1 MAPTKPSSRVREPR
15 QQRSRETLARL
26 LAATVRVLDDEGLEG
41 AVVPR
46 IAALARVAPAS
57 IYRRFPDKDALL
69 REAFLHMLRASNTTN
84 RERLGA
90 MLLRDTL
97 EASAAQLMEL
107 LFAQYRRHPRLMR
120 ALMRF
125 LETEGASEFASEVR
139 LHIAENIEQVVDV
152 LQAFRGEVRHRFPR
166 RALQF
171 AVLSAAGAIESFA
184 LEPVSLWQ
192 TVLPMSDRQF
202 QAEQARTFVAYLRQS

>member
-1 MAPTKPSSRVREPR
+1 MATKKTSRVLEPQ
-15 QQRSRETLARL
+15 QQRSRDTVDRL
-26 LAATVRVLDDEGLEG
+26 LAATVKALDQDGLEG
-41 AVVPR
+41 AVVPK
-46 IAALARVAPAS
+46 IAALAGVAPAS

-69 REAFLHMLRASNTTN
+69 REAFLHLLRSSNTGN
-84 RERLGA
+84 REHLHT

-125 LETEGASEFASEVR
+125 LESEGASEFASEVR
-139 LHIAENIEQVVDV
+139 LHIAENIEQVVEV
-152 LQAFRGEVRHRFPR
+152 LQAFRLEIRHRFPR

-202 QAEQARTFVAYLRQS
+202 QAEQARSFVAYLRQP

>member
-1 MAPTKPSSRVREPR
+1 MATKKNSQAIEPR
-15 QQRSRETLARL
+15 QQRSRDTLERL
-26 LAATVRVLDDEGLEG
+26 LAATVKALDQGGLEG
-41 AVVPR
+41 AVVPK
-46 IAALARVAPAS
+46 IAALAGVAPAS

-69 REAFLHMLRASNTTN
+69 REAFLHMLRGSNTAN
-84 RERLGA
+84 REHLA
-90 MLLRDTL
+90 SMLLRDTL

-125 LETEGASEFASEVR
+125 LESEGSSDFASEVR
-139 LHIAENIEQVVDV
+139 RHIAQNIEEVVDV
-152 LQAFRGEVRHRFPR
+152 LAPFKGEIRHRSPR

-192 TVLPMSDRQF
+192 TVLPMADRQF
-202 QAEQARTFVAYLRQS
+202 QAEQTRSFVAYLRQA

>member
-1 MAPTKPSSRVREPR
+1 MATKKTSRVLEPQ
-15 QQRSRETLARL
+15 QQRSRDTVDRL
-26 LAATVRVLDDEGLEG
+26 LAATVKALDQDGLEG
-41 AVVPR
+41 AVVPK
-46 IAALARVAPAS
+46 IAALAGVAPAS

-69 REAFLHMLRASNTTN
+69 REAFLQMLRSSNTGN
-84 RERLGA
+84 REHLHT

-97 EASAAQLMEL
+97 EGSAAQLMEL

-125 LETEGASEFASEVR
+125 LESEGASEFANEVR
-139 LHIAENIEQVVDV
+139 LHIAENIEQVVEV
-152 LQAFRGEVRHRFPR
+152 LQAFREEVRHRFPR

-202 QAEQARTFVAYLRQS
+202 QAEQARSFVAYLRKP

>member
-1 MAPTKPSSRVREPR
+1 MLEPQ
-15 QQRSRETLARL
+15 QQRSRDTVDRL
-26 LAATVRVLDDEGLEG
+26 LAATVKALDQDGLEG
-41 AVVPR
+41 AVVPK
-46 IAALARVAPAS
+46 IAALAGVAPAS

-69 REAFLHMLRASNTTN
+69 REAFLQMLRSSNTGN
-84 RERLGA
+84 REHLHT

-97 EASAAQLMEL
+97 EGSAAQLMEL

-125 LETEGASEFASEVR
+125 LESEGASEFANEVR
-139 LHIAENIEQVVDV
+139 LHIAENIEQVVEV
-152 LQAFRGEVRHRFPR
+152 LQAFREEVRHRFPR

-202 QAEQARTFVAYLRQS
+202 QAEQARSFVAYLRKP

>member
-1 MAPTKPSSRVREPR
+1 MATKKTSRVLEPQ
-15 QQRSRETLARL
+15 QQRSRDTVDRL
-26 LAATVRVLDDEGLEG
+26 LAATVKALDQDGLEG
-41 AVVPR
+41 AVVPK
-46 IAALARVAPAS
+46 IAALAGVAPAS

-69 REAFLHMLRASNTTN
+69 REAFLHMLRSSNTGN
-84 RERLGA
+84 REHLHT

-125 LETEGASEFASEVR
+125 LESEGASEFGNEVR
-139 LHIAENIEQVVDV
+139 LHIAENIEQVVEV
-152 LQAFRGEVRHRFPR
+152 LQAFREEVRHRFPR

-202 QAEQARTFVAYLRQS
+202 QAEQARSFVAYLRQP

>member
-1 MAPTKPSSRVREPR
+1 MATKKNSQAIEPR
-15 QQRSRETLARL
+15 QQRSRDTLERL
-26 LAATVRVLDDEGLEG
+26 LAATVKALDQGGLEG
-41 AVVPR
+41 AVVPK
-46 IAALARVAPAS
+46 IAALAGVAPAS

-69 REAFLHMLRASNTTN
+69 REAFLHMLRGSNTAN
-84 RERLGA
+84 RKHLA
-90 MLLRDTL
+90 SMLLRDTL

-125 LETEGASEFASEVR
+125 LESEGSSDFASEVR
-139 LHIAENIEQVVDV
+139 RHIAQNIEEVVDV
-152 LQAFRGEVRHRFPR
+152 LAPFKEEIRHRSPR

-192 TVLPMSDRQF
+192 TVLPMADRQF
-202 QAEQARTFVAYLRQS
+202 QAEQTRSFVAYLRQA

>member
-1 MAPTKPSSRVREPR
+1 MATKKTSRVLEPQ
-15 QQRSRETLARL
+15 QQRSRDTVDRL
-26 LAATVRVLDDEGLEG
+26 LAATVKALDQDGLEG
-41 AVVPR
+41 AVVPK
-46 IAALARVAPAS
+46 IAALAGVAPAS

-69 REAFLHMLRASNTTN
+69 REAFLHMLRSSNTGN
-84 RERLGA
+84 REHLRT

-97 EASAAQLMEL
+97 EGSAAQLMEL

-125 LETEGASEFASEVR
+125 LESEGASEFGNEVR
-139 LHIAENIEQVVDV
+139 LHIAENIEQVVEV
-152 LQAFRGEVRHRFPR
+152 LQAFREEVRHRFPR

-202 QAEQARTFVAYLRQS
+202 QAEQARSFVAYLRQP

>member
-1 MAPTKPSSRVREPR
+1 MATKKTSRVLEPQ
-15 QQRSRETLARL
+15 QQRSRDTVDRL
-26 LAATVRVLDDEGLEG
+26 LAATVKALDQDGLEG
-41 AVVPR
+41 AVVPK
-46 IAALARVAPAS
+46 IAALAGVAPAS

-69 REAFLHMLRASNTTN
+69 REAFLHMLRSSNTGN
-84 RERLGA
+84 REHLHT

-97 EASAAQLMEL
+97 EGSAAQLMEL

-125 LETEGASEFASEVR
+125 LESEGASEFANEVR
-139 LHIAENIEQVVDV
+139 LHIAENIEQVVEV
-152 LQAFRGEVRHRFPR
+152 LQAFREEVRHRFPR

-202 QAEQARTFVAYLRQS
+202 QAEQARSFVAYLRKP

>member
-1 MAPTKPSSRVREPR
+1 MTTKTISGVREPR
-15 QQRSRETLARL
+15 QQRSRETLDRL
-26 LAATVRVLDDEGLEG
+26 LAATVKALDEEGLDG

-46 IAALARVAPAS
+46 IAALAGVAPAS

-69 REAFLHMLRASNTTN
+69 REAFLHMLRASNTAN
-84 RERLGA
+84 RDHLSK
-90 MLLRDTL
+90 MLVRDTL

-120 ALMRF
+120 SLLRF
-125 LETEGASEFASEVR
+125 LENEGASEFAREVHG
-139 LHIAENIEQVVDV
+139 HIAQNMAQVVDV
-152 LQAFRGEVRHRFPR
+152 LQVFKAEIPHRVPR

-202 QAEQARTFVAYLRQS
+202 QAEQARSFVAYLRMA

>member
-1 MAPTKPSSRVREPR
+1 MPPAKPSPHVREPR
-15 QQRSRETLARL
+15 QQRSRETLERL
-26 LAATVRVLDDEGLEG
+26 LAATIRVLDDEGLEG
-41 AVVPR
+41 AVIPR
-46 IAALARVAPAS
+46 IAALAGVAPAS

-69 REAFLHMLRASNTTN
+69 REAFLHMLRTSNTAN
-84 RERLGA
+84 REQLGA

-125 LETEGASEFASEVR
+125 LEGEGTSEFANEVR
-139 LHIAENIEQVVDV
+139 LHIAENIEQVVEA
-152 LQAFRGEVRHRFPR
+152 LQVFRGDVRHRFPR
-166 RALQF
+166 RAMQF

-192 TVLPMSDRQF
+192 TVLPMTDRQF
-202 QAEQARTFVAYLRQS
+202 QVEQARAFVAYLRQP